1 MHVGIATGFANLN
14 QVDDARFLRE
24 EFVQLELAAEL
35 GFDSLWMTEHHFS
48 QYSLSP
54 NPLMYLSYLAGR
66 TRARLGTLVLVA
78 PWHDPVRLAEDIAL
92 LDHVSRGRAIIGFG
106 RGLSLMEFEGL
117 RVDPAES
124 RERFD
129 ETVSL
134 VLSAFDTGI
143 LEGGELF
150 KQPRRELRPAPLRP
164 LRGRAFCAAGS
175 PASVKSAAR
184 LGLGRL
190 FLGQSNLGAQRRTD
204 SPIGKI
210 TFDDSQEAWESTWK
224 DAHPGQPPVPPFVSY
239 FVFIDQSHDR
249 AHELAR
255 TYMSRTYA
263 AGIKNYELTGDHH
276 GTIKGY
282 ETYGAVRM
290 TPEQA
295 QAAIENAHQN
305 AIIGTPQEV
314 LEQLDQVKRVRQPQ
328 GLMPHLYTG
337 GMSHEECV
345 RSIRLFAEECLEE
358 IQSWEGAPSTLEPS
372 PAL

>member
-14 QVDDARFLRE
+14 QLDDARFLRE

-48 QYSLSP
+48 QYSMSP

-66 TRARLGTLVLVA
+66 TRARLGTQVLVA

-106 RGLSLMEFEGL
+106 RGLSLMEFEGM
-117 RVDPAES
+117 RADPAES

-134 VLSAFDTGI
+134 VLRAFETGI
-143 LEGGELF
+143 LEGGETIR
-150 KQPRRELRPAPLRP
+150 QPRRELRPQPLRS

-175 PASVKSAAR
+175 PASVAAAAR

-190 FLGQSNLGAQRRTD
+190 FLGQSHIGAQQRAD
-204 SPIGKI
+204 SPMGKI
-210 TFDDSQEAWESTWK
+210 TFDDSQDSWLAAWK
-224 DAHPGQPPVPPFVSY
+224 DAHPNLPPVAPFVSY
-239 FVFIDQSHDR
+239 FVFIDESGDR
-249 AHELAR
+249 ARELAR
-255 TYMSRTYA
+255 SYMARTYA
-263 AGIKNYELTGDHH
+263 GAIQNYELTGTHH

-282 ETYGAVRM
+282 ETYAAARM
-290 TPEQA
+290 APEQV
-295 QAAIENAHQN
+295 QAAVDNAHHN
-305 AIIGTPQEV
+305 AIAGTPREV

-328 GLMPHLYTG
+328 GMMPHLYTG
-337 GMSHEECV
+337 GMPHEECV
-345 RSIRLFAEECLEE
+345 RSIRLFAHECLEE
-358 IQSWEGAPSTLEPS
+358 MQSWESAPATIDP
-372 PAL
+372 PQPQ